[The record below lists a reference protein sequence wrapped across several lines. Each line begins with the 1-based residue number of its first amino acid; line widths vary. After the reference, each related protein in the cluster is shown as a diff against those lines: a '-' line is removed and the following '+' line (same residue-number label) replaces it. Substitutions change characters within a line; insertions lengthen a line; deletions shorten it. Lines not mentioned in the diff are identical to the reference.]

1 MTISVIIPVFNGGNF
16 IAEAIDS
23 VLNQTTPVDE
33 IIVIDDGSTDNT
45 AQLLRS
51 YSNKIKYL
59 FQNNL
64 GVSAARNTGIRCAKG
79 KYIAFL
85 DHDDIYLPNKI
96 ADALSIFTANPQA
109 DIVLGKWE
117 YLFSNPIFEE
127 IHRKKIGTT
136 KSTSGV
142 LVGSYVFKKTVF
154 EKIGYFD
161 EELKFAED
169 VDLMMRINNSNL
181 QVFHSDQLHLKYRS
195 HDSNSTK
202 AAGFEIE
209 NQRCTL
215 HMLNKAI
222 LAQRNNKK

>member
-23 VLNQTTPVDE
+23 VLNQTTTVDE

-51 YSNKIKYL
+51 YSNKIKYI

-64 GVSAARNTGIRCAKG
+64 GVSAARNNGVRLARS

-85 DHDDIYLPNKI
+85 DHDDIYLPNKV
-96 ADALSIFTANPQA
+96 ADALSIFTANPKA

-117 YLFSNPIFEE
+117 YLFSDPIFEE
-127 IHRKKIGTT
+127 IHRKKVGTT
-136 KSTSGV
+136 NSTSGV

-161 EELKFAED
+161 EKLKFAED

-181 QVFHSDQLHLKYRS
+181 QIIHSEQLYLKYRS
-195 HDSNSTK
+195 HNTNSTK
-202 AAGFEIE
+202 AAGFEME

-222 LAQRNNKK
+222 LAQRNNNK